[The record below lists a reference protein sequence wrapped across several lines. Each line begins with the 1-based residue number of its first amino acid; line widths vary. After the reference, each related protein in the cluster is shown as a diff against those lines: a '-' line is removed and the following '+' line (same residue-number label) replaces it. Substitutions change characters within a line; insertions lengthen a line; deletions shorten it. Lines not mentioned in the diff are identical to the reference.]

1 MENSKLRC
9 ESMGEN
15 ASASDTEIRMEDLA
29 IAAAQLGAR
38 IEGLDL
44 AQVLE
49 EVQTTIGNLS
59 ILAPGRDCHLHS
71 NRLRLWALISS
82 SPSFRKAI
90 IDMEINEPLVDF
102 MSSELQHLFTQ
113 SDARVLLAGCRRRA
127 VKEGVA
133 LYDDASGRK
142 SGYWT
147 LIVQGSVRIT
157 RVEGPNKEQVY
168 GLAEKGRFFG
178 ACAVWRE
185 STLVGT
191 SFKLGRQSSAAAF
204 LGEEQ
209 QAATTQIV
217 AAAGCVVMEVNSP
230 PLREHTHIQHWRTHA
245 CASAVCVCV
254 PCVRQCC
261 MCVCSRDRFAGKT
274 PTGRIPRFKTT
285 PIPTPSLSSS
295 PSPTDAAG
303 ALDNPI
309 ADGQPQHRGECSHGF
324 NARVARPQHRD
335 CLLGACARLPG

>member
-1 MENSKLRC
+1 MLQVLRGAAATGTENTKLRC

-49 EVQTTIGNLS
+49 EVQTTISNLS

-113 SDARVLLAGCRRRA
+113 SDARVMLAGCRRRA
-127 VKEGVA
+127 VKEGVV

-157 RVEGPNKEQVY
+157 RMEGPNKEQVY
-168 GLAEKGRFFG
+168 GLAEKGHFFG
-178 ACAVWRE
+178 ARAVWRE

-191 SFKLGRQSSAAAF
+191 SFKLGRQSSAAAL

-209 QAATTQIV
+209 QAATTEIV
-217 AAAGCVVMEVNSP
+217 AAAGCVVMEVSM
-230 PLREHTHIQHWRTHA
+230 
-245 CASAVCVCV
+245 
-254 PCVRQCC
+254 CVRQCC

-285 PIPTPSLSSS
+285 PIPTPSLSSF
-295 PSPTDAAG
+295 PCPTDAAG

-335 CLLGACARLPG
+335 RLLGACARLPR